1 MASTSIKILDR
12 DLPLRLEW
20 LRSFLV
26 VAETG
31 GFSRAARELHL
42 SQPAVW
48 THVRELEE
56 NLGTKLLEPVG
67 GRARLT
73 RAGETAAREARR
85 LLEGVR
91 AFREAVAEAET
102 TVQGVLA
109 LGASTTPG
117 NYILPPV
124 MQDFERRYPGARA
137 TLSIGNSAKIFDRL
151 RSNEVDLGVVGIEP
165 EGTEF
170 ATVALCEDELVLFA
184 SRRHPLARAR
194 AVSPEDLARQRLVVR
209 EPDSATRRLTDR
221 LLARRGARP
230 PLMELGCPETVKRA
244 VAAGLGIGV
253 LSRFAIAGEARHG
266 ELVEL
271 RAAGFPIRRKIY
283 AAYPRRKHLTRL
295 MTTFLELLEKAASK
309 PRV

>member
-1 MASTSIKILDR
+1 MTSIKILDR

-26 VAETG
+26 VAQTG

-67 GRARLT
+67 GRERLT

-91 AFREAVAEAET
+91 AFREAVAESEAA
-102 TVQGVLA
+102 VQGVLA

-117 NYILPPV
+117 NYLLPPV
-124 MQDFERRYPGARA
+124 MHEFERRYPKARA
-137 TLSIGNSAKIFDRL
+137 TLSIGNSAKVFERL
-151 RSNEVDLGVVGIEP
+151 RANEVDLGVVGIEP
-165 EGTEF
+165 AGHEF
-170 ATVALCEDELVLFA
+170 TALPLCDDELVLFA
-184 SRRHPLARAR
+184 SRRHPRAR
-194 AVSPEDLARQRLVVR
+194 RREVSPEDLARERLVVR

-221 LLARRGARP
+221 VLARRGARP
-230 PLMELGCPETVKRA
+230 EVMELGCPETVKRA

-253 LSRFAIAGEARHG
+253 LSRFSIAREVRHG

-271 RAAGFPIRRKIY
+271 RSAGFPIRRKIY

-295 MTTFLELLEKAASK
+295 MTSFLELLEKAASK
-309 PRV
+309 PRA

>member
-1 MASTSIKILDR
+1 MSTIKILDR

-56 NLGTKLLEPVG
+56 NLGTRLLEPVG

-117 NYILPPV
+117 NYLLPPV
-124 MQDFERRYPGARA
+124 MQEFERRYPKARA

-170 ATVALCEDELVLFA
+170 AVVPLCEDELVLFA
-184 SRRHPLARAR
+184 SRRHPLARR
-194 AVSPEDLARQRLVVR
+194 REVSAEDWTRERLVVR

-221 LLARRGARP
+221 LLARREARP

-253 LSRFAIAGEARHG
+253 LSRFAIAGEVRHG

-271 RAAGFPIRRKIY
+271 RAPGFPIRRKIY

-295 MTTFLELLEKAASK
+295 MTSFLELLEKAAS
-309 PRV
+309 RR

>member
-1 MASTSIKILDR
+1 MPTTSIKILDR

-124 MQDFERRYPGARA
+124 MQNFERRYPGARA

-194 AVSPEDLARQRLVVR
+194 EVSPEDLARQRLVVR

-253 LSRFAIAGEARHG
+253 LSRFAIAGEARYG